1 MYGPQFPPP
10 PLFGRHHTVCVLSNQ
25 QKRESAVHCD
35 SLVRYLGKGRDH
47 CPGGSWPWPTCRA
60 TTSESIQ
67 YPHECVA
74 PPFFPGGSGPL
85 LNVHSPH
92 APTRWGEE
100 GGIGG
105 KIFFCIS
112 IEWCHLAVP
121 RYTRLD
127 LAKKTDKG
135 TSMGKEVGGGGYWGC
150 VWRHGARVRW
160 TRRLLIAKVT
170 YIRDLANS
178 PDISLSLFVIGQHF
192 HRIL

>member
-1 MYGPQFPPP
+1 MCVCLTCMAPNSPPP

-127 LAKKTDKG
+127 FAKKTDKG
-135 TSMGKEVGGGGYWGC
+135 TSMGVRRWGEGASGG
-150 VWRHGARVRW
+150 VFD
-160 TRRLLIAKVT
+160 VT
-170 YIRDLANS
+170 
-178 PDISLSLFVIGQHF
+178 GQEF
-192 HRIL
+192 DEPGVC